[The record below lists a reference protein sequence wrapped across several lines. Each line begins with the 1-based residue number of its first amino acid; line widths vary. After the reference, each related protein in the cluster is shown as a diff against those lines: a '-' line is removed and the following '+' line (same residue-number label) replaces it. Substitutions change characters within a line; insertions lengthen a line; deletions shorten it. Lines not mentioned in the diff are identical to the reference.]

1 MSQTMA
7 KDAYLALRD
16 HELAPGSWF
25 TVDQDRINQFADATG
40 DHQFIHVDPARA
52 AKTPFGATIAHGFLS
67 LSLLPHLNAE
77 ISVKPENVEMG
88 INYGLNKVRFL
99 TPVRVGSAVRV
110 RQKIKSVEEKTPG
123 RLLTITEV
131 TLEIQGE
138 DKPALIAETLTMT
151 VLAA

>member
-1 MSQTMA
+1 
-7 KDAYLALRD
+7 
-16 HELAPGSWF
+16 
-25 TVDQDRINQFADATG
+25 
-40 DHQFIHVDPARA
+40 
-52 AKTPFGATIAHGFLS
+52 
-67 LSLLPHLNAE
+67 
-77 ISVKPENVEMG
+77 MG

-123 RLLTITEV
+123 RLLTTTEV

>member
-1 MSQTMA
+1 MSQTIA

-110 RQKIKSVEEKTPG
+110 RQKIKSVEEKPQAG
-123 RLLTITEV
+123 CSPPPR
-131 TLEIQGE
+131 
-138 DKPALIAETLTMT
+138 
-151 VLAA
+151 